1 MDLNTYQEE
10 ARKTAIF
17 KPEIAILYPPLGL
30 IDEFGEFID
39 AYYSDSSN
47 DNLIKELGDVLWY
60 YAATCDIIGASV
72 DTLMNAAPINISS
85 AYIDMLVTIG
95 KIAGI
100 AKKAERDGLLK
111 KDKLKEQLIHF
122 GGFIKAYA
130 FAMDVKLELV
140 AEKNIS
146 KLRDRQ
152 QRNVL
157 FGDGDNR

>member
-1 MDLNTYQEE
+1 MDLTTYQIE
-10 ARKTAIF
+10 ARVTAVF

-60 YAATCDIIGASV
+60 YSATCDIIGASV
-72 DTLMNAAPINISS
+72 EELIQAAPLNVSS

-100 AKKAERDGLLK
+100 AKKAERDGILK
-111 KDKLKEQLIHF
+111 KDKLREQLIHF
-122 GGFIKAYA
+122 AGYIKAYA
-130 FAMDVKLELV
+130 FAMDVKLEVV

-152 QRNVL
+152 RRNVL